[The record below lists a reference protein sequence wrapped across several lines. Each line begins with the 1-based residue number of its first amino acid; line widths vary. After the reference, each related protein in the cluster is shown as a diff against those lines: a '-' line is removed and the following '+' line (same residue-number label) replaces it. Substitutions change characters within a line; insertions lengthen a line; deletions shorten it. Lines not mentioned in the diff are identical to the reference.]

1 MRPGAQGI
9 AFAIPIETV
18 RDVVEQL
25 LRHQQVRQPVLGVGY
40 EMLPEDER
48 RRLRV
53 PAERALRISD
63 VMSNLPAAR
72 VGLRQ
77 GDIIVAINGQP
88 VQDTGH
94 LRAVVRRA
102 ARTGQ
107 AVQLRVFRD
116 GRLSDISVRP
126 EWVPIQD
133 LLRRMR

>member
-1 MRPGAQGI
+1 
-9 AFAIPIETV
+9 
-18 RDVVEQL
+18 
-25 LRHQQVRQPVLGVGY
+25 
-40 EMLPEDER
+40 
-48 RRLRV
+48 
-53 PAERALRISD
+53 LRISD

-88 VQDTGH
+88 VRDTGH

-102 ARTGQ
+102 ARAGQ

-126 EWVPIQD
+126 EWVPIRQ
-133 LLRRMR
+133 LLRQLR